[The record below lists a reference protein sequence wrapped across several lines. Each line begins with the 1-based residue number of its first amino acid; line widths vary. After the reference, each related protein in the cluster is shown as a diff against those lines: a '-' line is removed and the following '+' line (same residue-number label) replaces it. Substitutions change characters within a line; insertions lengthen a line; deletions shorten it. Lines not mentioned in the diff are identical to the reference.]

1 MKIID
6 NFLEPEEYGK
16 MKVILCGEYFPW
28 HYNDYVNSRE
38 DEEGFQFIHFFY
50 EDHKMWSNY
59 YNDIVPPIVNKLN
72 CKAIMRVKAN
82 LITRS
87 HKKLIHGYH
96 TDYDPPNKN
105 KTAIMYFNT
114 TNGATHFEDGSKVD
128 CVDNRVV
135 IFNSKLKH
143 SSSTCTDQNQRVVLN
158 INYYDK

>member
-1 MKIID
+1 
-6 NFLEPEEYGK
+6 
-16 MKVILCGEYFPW
+16 
-28 HYNDYVNSRE
+28 
-38 DEEGFQFIHFFY
+38 
-50 EDHKMWSNY
+50 
-59 YNDIVPPIVNKLN
+59 
-72 CKAIMRVKAN
+72 MRVKAN